1 LGIRDTRNRYREQI
15 TAPWHGLDNA
25 LLTIIE
31 RPSDVTHATG
41 ERFVGYMNARP
52 DLAENFILG
61 NKLAG
66 VLDKTTEDIEA
77 FRP

>member
-1 LGIRDTRNRYREQI
+1 LVLRRAR
-15 TAPWHGLDNA
+15 
-25 LLTIIE
+25 
-31 RPSDVTHATG
+31 VTHAAG